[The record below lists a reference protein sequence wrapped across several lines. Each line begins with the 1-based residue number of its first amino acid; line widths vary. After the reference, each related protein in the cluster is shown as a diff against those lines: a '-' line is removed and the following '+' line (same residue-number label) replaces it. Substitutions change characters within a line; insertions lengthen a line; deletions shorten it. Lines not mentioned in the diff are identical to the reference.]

1 MWHSYWQNYGKIDTM
16 TRFQKL
22 LGKNL
27 AQNNLEAIEWL
38 EEKIFRRQKMSNF
51 SISHSQTNLLY
62 PNALD
67 IMCESKRCM
76 R

>member
-27 AQNNLEAIEWL
+27 AQNKLEDIEWF
-38 EEKIFRRQKMSNF
+38 EEKYLEDIKCQIFN
-51 SISHSQTNLLY
+51 
-62 PNALD
+62 
-67 IMCESKRCM
+67 
-76 R
+76 

>member
-1 MWHSYWQNYGKIDTM
+1 M

-38 EEKIFRRQKMSNF
+38 EEKYLEDIKCQIFNYSFSNK
-51 SISHSQTNLLY
+51 SIIPKCTRHNVWV
-62 PNALD
+62 
-67 IMCESKRCM
+67 KRYM